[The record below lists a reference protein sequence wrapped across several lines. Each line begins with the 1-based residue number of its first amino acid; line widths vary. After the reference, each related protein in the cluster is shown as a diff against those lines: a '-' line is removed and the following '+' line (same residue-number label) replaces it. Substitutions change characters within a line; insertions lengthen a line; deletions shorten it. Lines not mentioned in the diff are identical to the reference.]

1 MMCVGGLSTSVAVP
15 GPGFIPRLVVGSV
28 VRYRGDSAPLG
39 VVVRFVKSGSGTL
52 AVVDR
57 GCAWTVPLM
66 LPSSKLERVPPTPR
80 SDSED
85 GGPF

>member
-1 MMCVGGLSTSVAVP
+1 MSVGSLSTSVVVP
-15 GPGFIPRLVVGSV
+15 GLGFIPRIVVGSV

-39 VVVRFVKSGSGTL
+39 TVVRFVKSGSGTL
-52 AVVDR
+52 VVVDD
-57 GCAWTVPLM
+57 GCPWTVPLM

-80 SDSED
+80 ADSED